1 MRALD
6 TMEVSKQVREEAFNT
21 LEGYLY
27 KLRDLLSNGPETPF
41 MKCSKPSERETISRK
56 VADTSAWLNNEG
68 EAADTP
74 TLFEKRR
81 ALE

>member
-1 MRALD
+1 
-6 TMEVSKQVREEAFNT
+6 MELSKQVREEAFNT

-27 KLRDLLSNGPETPF
+27 KLRDLLGDGPETPF
-41 MKCSKPSERETISRK
+41 MKCSKPSEREVISRK
-56 VADTSAWLNNEG
+56 LTDTSNWLNNEG
-68 EAADTP
+68 ETADTS

>member
-1 MRALD
+1 
-6 TMEVSKQVREEAFNT
+6 MEISKQVREEAFNT

-56 VADTSAWLNNEG
+56 VADASAWLNNEG
-68 EAADTP
+68 EAADTS